1 MEKFD
6 RPVKMPIQA
15 FDSIIGG
22 EDPAQSARLAR
33 NTAQA
38 LLHRVRDADDPEVID
53 RTVGYARTNG
63 LADLAELWS
72 NASAHSLAG
81 SLWRL
86 YLVHEAIAQDA
97 ETSSYIYRRGVSVDG
112 SINHIVAGAVE
123 PTGPLEIRNLTETIF
138 RGAFRGDFEDA
149 LDRAAAFSSVMSLGC
164 ASIASDYESS
174 DPDRAERAT
183 KRSARYLTFA
193 KDLASSARLWR
204 RGLLD

>member
-6 RPVKMPIQA
+6 RPVKMPGFDA
-15 FDSIIGG
+15 FIGAD
-22 EDPAQSARLAR
+22 DPAHASRLAR

-38 LLHRVRDADDPEVID
+38 LLHRVREADDPAVIE

-72 NASAHSLAG
+72 NASPHSLAG

-86 YLVHEAIAQDA
+86 YLVHEAIAQDP
-97 ETSSYIYRRGVSVDG
+97 ETSSYIYRRGVSVDM
-112 SINHIVAGAVE
+112 SIHHIVAGAAE
-123 PTGPLEIRNLTETIF
+123 PTGPLEIKTLTETIF

-164 ASIASDYESS
+164 ASIAADYESS
-174 DPDRAERAT
+174 DPDRASRAT
-183 KRSARYLTFA
+183 KRSARYLGFA
-193 KDLASSARLWR
+193 KDLSASARLWR